1 MIQCSQCEYFQRG
14 PGGTVAFA
22 CDPFSTIKEPECL
35 VKWQLIKLDTM
46 VRAYEATVQMYK
58 RMAPLQEKM
67 LRQMEREIDAVDE
80 ADSWRRGYDDEGE
93 GDNGEDDEL
102 RDPRS

>member
-1 MIQCSQCEYFQRG
+1 MIQCRDCEYFHRSPDG
-14 PGGTVAFA
+14 SVGFA

-46 VRAYEATVQMYK
+46 VRAYQSTLQMYQ

-67 LRQMEREIDAVDE
+67 LRHMEREVDDIDE
-80 ADSWRRGYDDEGE
+80 ADAWKYDPDDE
-93 GDNGEDDEL
+93 EDDEDDEAGL
-102 RDPRS
+102 RP